1 MSGRDGADRFLPL
14 AIEIV
19 KQAIELDE
27 QGKFKEAFY
36 KYKEALQRFMT
47 VRATIGL
54 WGTRAP
60 ARVFVGAR
68 VCAVWMFVG
77 RLPWRCVLQECVC
90 GWPSRWCVL
99 PDRLAGV
106 DWRGEVTHARTP
118 RGAQEGFK

>member
-47 VRATIGL
+47 VRL
-54 WGTRAP
+54 P
-60 ARVFVGAR
+60 AQ
-68 VCAVWMFVG
+68 
-77 RLPWRCVLQECVC
+77 PY
-90 GWPSRWCVL
+90 SI
-99 PDRLAGV
+99 
-106 DWRGEVTHARTP
+106 
-118 RGAQEGFK
+118 